1 MLRKISLDDCS
12 TCPASFDLSFIERK
26 FEMQWMLISAMHT
39 HLQLNQYGLQ
49 QQVQTDIKI
58 L

>member
-1 MLRKISLDDCS
+1 MDV
-12 TCPASFDLSFIERK
+12 
-26 FEMQWMLISAMHT
+26 ISAMHT